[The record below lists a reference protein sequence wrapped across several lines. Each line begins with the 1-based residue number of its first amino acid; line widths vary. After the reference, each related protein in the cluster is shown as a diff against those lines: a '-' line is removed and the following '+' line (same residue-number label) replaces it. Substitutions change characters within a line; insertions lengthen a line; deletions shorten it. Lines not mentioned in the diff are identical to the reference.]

1 MHDLGPVPREA
12 RVTLIRKIKV
22 PAGSAVMC
30 PVRLD
35 VGLGD
40 FIVVPGV
47 HLLSDTLLTLYASHL
62 SRQWGLDGCLSD
74 QRL

>member
-1 MHDLGPVPREA
+1 MHDLGPVPREP

-30 PVRLD
+30 PVR

-40 FIVVPGV
+40 CIVVPGV